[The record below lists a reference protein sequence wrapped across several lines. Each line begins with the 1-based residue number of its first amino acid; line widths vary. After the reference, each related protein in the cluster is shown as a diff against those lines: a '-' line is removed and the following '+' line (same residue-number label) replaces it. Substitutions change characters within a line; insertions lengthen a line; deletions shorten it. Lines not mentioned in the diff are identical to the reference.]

1 MKLKVYIMHSEK
13 VDYVNE
19 IYRPL
24 LKMGLMKEYYLI
36 LPLSDRYKGT
46 YIKDLYKDSD
56 IIVCDLTKSNF
67 FLNMEI
73 NTAKKL
79 NKKIYYFI
87 NCKDKNVNKY
97 KNLELNKYTD
107 KEEFCLTLKKFLDS
121 LNKNQ
126 ILLERDNIYP
136 LGKIIRK

>member
-1 MKLKVYIMHSEK
+1 MKLKVYIMHSDK

-46 YIKDLYKDSD
+46 YIKDLCKDSD
-56 IIVCDLTKSNF
+56 IIICDLTKSNF
-67 FLNMEI
+67 LLNIEL

-87 NCKDKNVNKY
+87 NCNDKNIKKY

-107 KEEFCLTLKKFLDS
+107 KEEFCLLIKKLLDS

-126 ILLERDNIYP
+126 ILLERDNIYL
-136 LGKIIRK
+136 LGKITRK

>member
-1 MKLKVYIMHSEK
+1 MKLKVYIMHSDK

-46 YIKDLYKDSD
+46 YIKALCKDSD
-56 IIVCDLTKSNF
+56 IIICDLTKSNF
-67 FLNMEI
+67 LLNIEL

-87 NCKDKNVNKY
+87 NCNDKNIKKY

-107 KEEFCLTLKKFLDS
+107 KEEFCLLIKKLLDS

-126 ILLERDNIYP
+126 ILLERDNIYL
-136 LGKIIRK
+136 LGKITRK

>member
-36 LPLSDRYKGT
+36 LPLSDRYKNT

-56 IIVCDLTKSNF
+56 IIICDLTKSNF
-67 FLNMEI
+67 FLKMEI

-87 NCKDKNVNKY
+87 NCNDKNVNKY

-107 KEEFCLTLKKFLDS
+107 KEEFCLILKKLLDS
-121 LNKNQ
+121 LNKKQ
-126 ILLERDNIYP
+126 ILLESDNIYP

>member
-24 LKMGLMKEYYLI
+24 LKIGLMKEYYLI
-36 LPLSDRYKGT
+36 LPLSDRYKNT

-56 IIVCDLTKSNF
+56 IIICDLTKSNF
-67 FLNMEI
+67 FLKMEI

-87 NCKDKNVNKY
+87 NCNDKNVNKY

-107 KEEFCLTLKKFLDS
+107 KEEFCLILKKLLDS
-121 LNKNQ
+121 LNKKQ
-126 ILLERDNIYP
+126 ILLEKDNIYP

>member
-1 MKLKVYIMHSEK
+1 MKLKVYIMHSDK
-13 VDYVNE
+13 TDYINE

-46 YIKDLYKDSD
+46 YIKDLCKDSD
-56 IIVCDLTKSNF
+56 IIICDLTKSNF
-67 FLNMEI
+67 FLNIEL

-87 NCKDKNVNKY
+87 NCNDKNIKKY

-107 KEEFCLTLKKFLDS
+107 KEEFCLLIKKLLDS

-126 ILLERDNIYP
+126 ILLERDNIYL

>member
-1 MKLKVYIMHSEK
+1 MKLKVYIMHSDK

-46 YIKDLYKDSD
+46 YIKELLNDSD
-56 IIVCDLTKSNF
+56 IIICDLTKSNF

-79 NKKIYYFI
+79 KKKIYYFI
-87 NCKDKNVNKY
+87 NCNDKNVNKY
-97 KNLELNKYTD
+97 KNIELNKYTG
-107 KEEFCLTLKKFLDS
+107 KEEFCSILKQLLDS

-126 ILLERDNIYP
+126 MLLERDNIYP

>member
-24 LKMGLMKEYYLI
+24 LKIGLMKEYYLI
-36 LPLSDRYKGT
+36 LPLSDRYKKT

-56 IIVCDLTKSNF
+56 IIICDLTKSNF
-67 FLNMEI
+67 FLKMEI

-87 NCKDKNVNKY
+87 NCNDKNVNKY

-107 KEEFCLTLKKFLDS
+107 KEEFCLILKKLLDS
-121 LNKNQ
+121 LNKKQ

>member
-36 LPLSDRYKGT
+36 LPLSDRYKST

-56 IIVCDLTKSNF
+56 IIICDLTKSNF

-87 NCKDKNVNKY
+87 NCNDKNVNKY

-107 KEEFCLTLKKFLDS
+107 KEEFCLILKKLLDS
-121 LNKNQ
+121 LNKKQ

>member
-1 MKLKVYIMHSEK
+1 MKLKVYIMHSDK
-13 VDYVNE
+13 TDYINE

-46 YIKDLYKDSD
+46 YIKDLCKDSD
-56 IIVCDLTKSNF
+56 IIICDLTKSNF
-67 FLNMEI
+67 FLNIEL

-87 NCKDKNVNKY
+87 NCNDKNIKKY
-97 KNLELNKYTD
+97 NNLELNKYTD
-107 KEEFCLTLKKFLDS
+107 KEEFCLLIKKLLDS

-126 ILLERDNIYP
+126 ILLERDNIYL

>member
-1 MKLKVYIMHSEK
+1 MKLKVYIMHSDK
-13 VDYVNE
+13 TDYINE

-36 LPLSDRYKGT
+36 LPLTDRYKGT
-46 YIKDLYKDSD
+46 YIKDLCKDSD
-56 IIVCDLTKSNF
+56 IIICDLTKSNF
-67 FLNMEI
+67 FLNIEL

-87 NCKDKNVNKY
+87 NCNDKNIKKY

-107 KEEFCLTLKKFLDS
+107 KEEFCLILKKLLDS

-126 ILLERDNIYP
+126 ILLERDNIYL
-136 LGKIIRK
+136 LGKITRK

>member
-36 LPLSDRYKGT
+36 LPLSDRYKNT

-56 IIVCDLTKSNF
+56 IIICDLTKSNF
-67 FLNMEI
+67 FLKMEI

-87 NCKDKNVNKY
+87 NCNDKNVNKY

-107 KEEFCLTLKKFLDS
+107 KEEFCLILKKLLDS
-121 LNKNQ
+121 LNKKQ
-126 ILLERDNIYP
+126 ILLEKDNIYP
-136 LGKIIRK
+136 LGKITRK

>member
-24 LKMGLMKEYYLI
+24 LKLGLMKEYYLI
-36 LPLSDRYKGT
+36 LPLSDRYKNT

-56 IIVCDLTKSNF
+56 IIICDLTKSNF
-67 FLNMEI
+67 FLKMEI

-87 NCKDKNVNKY
+87 NCNDKNVNKY

-107 KEEFCLTLKKFLDS
+107 KEEFCLILKKLLDS
-121 LNKNQ
+121 LNKKQ

>member
-36 LPLSDRYKGT
+36 LPLSDRYKNT

-56 IIVCDLTKSNF
+56 IIICDLTKSNF
-67 FLNMEI
+67 FLKMEI

-87 NCKDKNVNKY
+87 NCNDKNVNKY

-107 KEEFCLTLKKFLDS
+107 KEEFCLILKKLLDS
-121 LNKNQ
+121 LNKKQ

>member
-24 LKMGLMKEYYLI
+24 LKLGLMKEYYLI
-36 LPLSDRYKGT
+36 LPLSDRYKNT

-56 IIVCDLTKSNF
+56 IIICDLTKSNF
-67 FLNMEI
+67 FLKMEI

-87 NCKDKNVNKY
+87 NCNDKNVNKY

-107 KEEFCLTLKKFLDS
+107 KEEFCLILKKLLDS
-121 LNKNQ
+121 LNKKQ
-126 ILLERDNIYP
+126 ILLEKDNIYP
-136 LGKIIRK
+136 LGKITRK

>member
-24 LKMGLMKEYYLI
+24 LKLGLMKEYYLI
-36 LPLSDRYKGT
+36 LPLSDRYKNT

-56 IIVCDLTKSNF
+56 IIICDLTKSNF
-67 FLNMEI
+67 FLKMEI

-87 NCKDKNVNKY
+87 NCNDKNVNKY

-107 KEEFCLTLKKFLDS
+107 KEEFCLILKKLLDS
-121 LNKNQ
+121 LNKKQ
-126 ILLERDNIYP
+126 ILLEKDNISWT
-136 LGKIIRK
+136 KRK

>member
-1 MKLKVYIMHSEK
+1 MKLKVYIMQSEK

-24 LKMGLMKEYYLI
+24 LKLGLMKEYYLI
-36 LPLSDRYKGT
+36 LPLSDRYKNT

-56 IIVCDLTKSNF
+56 IIICDLTKSNF
-67 FLNMEI
+67 FLKMEI

-87 NCKDKNVNKY
+87 NCNDKNVNKY

-107 KEEFCLTLKKFLDS
+107 KEEFCLILKKLLDS
-121 LNKNQ
+121 LNKKQ
-126 ILLERDNIYP
+126 ILLEKDNIYP
-136 LGKIIRK
+136 LGKITRK

>member
-24 LKMGLMKEYYLI
+24 LKIGLMKEYYLI
-36 LPLSDRYKGT
+36 LPLSDRYKNT

-56 IIVCDLTKSNF
+56 IIICDLTKSNF
-67 FLNMEI
+67 FLKMEI

-87 NCKDKNVNKY
+87 NCNDKNVNKY

-107 KEEFCLTLKKFLDS
+107 KEEFCLILKKLLDS
-121 LNKNQ
+121 LNKKQ
-126 ILLERDNIYP
+126 ILLEKDNIYP
-136 LGKIIRK
+136 LGKITRK

>member
-1 MKLKVYIMHSEK
+1 MKLKVYIMHSDK
-13 VDYVNE
+13 IDYVNE

-36 LPLSDRYKGT
+36 LPLSDRYKST
-46 YIKDLYKDSD
+46 YIKELYNDSD
-56 IIVCDLTKSNF
+56 IIICDLTKSNF
-67 FLNMEI
+67 FLNMELKI
-73 NTAKKL
+73 AKKI

-87 NCKDKNVNKY
+87 NCNDKNINKY